1 MSDLVRTPDDAAPPD
16 PMVPAI
22 HRVRRT
28 RQETPDTW
36 TLELEPVDGDG
47 QRTYAPGQ
55 FNMLY
60 VFGVGEAPISI
71 SGDPTG
77 PPGLLA
83 HTVRAVGAVTRAL
96 CALRRGDLLGVRG
109 PFGNAWPIDQA
120 AGHDVLL
127 VAGGVGLA
135 PLRSAFC
142 RILGERSRF
151 GRVSLLYG
159 ARSPRGLVFAD
170 DLRRWRARFDVEVEI
185 TVDHAVGP
193 WRGHVG
199 VVTQLLDYAPIEP
212 EDCVALLCGPEVM
225 MRYVGRE
232 LGRRGLPAERT
243 YVSLERN
250 MRCGIGLCG
259 HCQLGGELI
268 CRDGP
273 VYSLS
278 RIEPLLRIRE
288 L

>member
-1 MSDLVRTPDDAAPPD
+1 MNGAPSPGVRNRLD
-16 PMVPAI
+16 PMLPAV

-28 RQETPDTW
+28 RRETPDTW
-36 TLELEPVDGDG
+36 TLELQAPEAEGPPV
-47 QRTYAPGQ
+47 YAPGQ

-60 VFGVGEAPISI
+60 AFGVGEVPISI
-71 SGDPTG
+71 SGDPTRDG
-77 PPGLLA
+77 PLT

-96 CALRRGDLLGVRG
+96 CGLRRGDPVGVRG
-109 PFGNAWPIDQA
+109 PFGSAWPVEEA
-120 AGHDVLL
+120 TGHDVLL

-142 RILGERSRF
+142 QILAQRSRF

-159 ARSPRGLVFAD
+159 ARSPQSLLFAD
-170 DLRRWRARFDVEVEI
+170 DLRRWRGRFDVEVEV
-185 TVDHAVGP
+185 TVDHAVDD

-199 VVTQLLDYAPIEP
+199 VVTKLLDYAPIEP
-212 EDCVALLCGPEVM
+212 DDCVAMLCGPEVM
-225 MRYVGRE
+225 MRFVGRE
-232 LGRRGLPAERT
+232 LRLRGVSAERT

-250 MRCGIGLCG
+250 MRCGVGLCG
-259 HCQLGGELI
+259 HCQLGGELL

-273 VYSLS
+273 VYSLA
-278 RIEPLLRIRE
+278 RVEDLLRVPE